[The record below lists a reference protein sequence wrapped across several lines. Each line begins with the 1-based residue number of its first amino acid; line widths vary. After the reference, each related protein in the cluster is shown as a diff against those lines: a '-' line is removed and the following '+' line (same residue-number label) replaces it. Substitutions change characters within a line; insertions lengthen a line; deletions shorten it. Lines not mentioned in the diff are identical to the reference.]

1 MALVDDV
8 RNLAEQAQRSL
19 EQGAKQMQDRVDD
32 LRRRRRF
39 NELARQLGRAVYQ
52 GRRRGGPDEAE
63 VERLCA
69 EMAAVEAEI
78 AAAAGARAG
87 ADTPDGPDRTPAR
100 PDRPGGY
107 TLDDVDGA

>member
-19 EQGAKQMQDRVDD
+19 EQGAQQVQDRLDG

-52 GRRRGGPDEAE
+52 ARKHDQADGAE

-69 EMAAVEAEI
+69 QMAAVEAEI
-78 AAAAGARAG
+78 AAAEAKAKA
-87 ADTPDGPDRTPAR
+87 APGPPGDP
-100 PDRPGGY
+100 PDRPPAPPDRGY
-107 TLDDVDGA
+107 SLDDI

>member
-8 RNLAEQAQRSL
+8 RNLAERAQRSL
-19 EQGAKQMQDRVDD
+19 EQGAQQVQDRLDD

-52 GRRRGGPDEAE
+52 ARKHDRTDGAEDGAE

-69 EMAAVEAEI
+69 QMAEVEAEI
-78 AAAAGARAG
+78 AAAAAKDAPGQPGDR
-87 ADTPDGPDRTPAR
+87 PDHPPAPPDR
-100 PDRPGGY
+100 GY
-107 TLDDVDGA
+107 TLDDV